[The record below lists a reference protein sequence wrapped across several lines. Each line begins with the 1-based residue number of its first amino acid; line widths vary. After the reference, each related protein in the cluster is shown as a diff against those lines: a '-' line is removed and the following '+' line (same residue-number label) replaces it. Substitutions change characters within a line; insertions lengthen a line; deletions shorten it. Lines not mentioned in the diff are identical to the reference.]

1 MSDWSHC
8 FHFGVSLA
16 NQAAEKQKAVKL
28 KSSPADLVTET
39 DQRVETFLISAIRTQ
54 FPNHR
59 FIGEESVAA
68 GEALELTDTPTW
80 IIDPIDGTVN
90 FVHR

>member
-1 MSDWSHC
+1 MDSPWRRKMSHVVLTA
-8 FHFGVSLA
+8 F
-16 NQAAEKQKAVKL
+16 QQEKEVKL

-39 DQRVETFLISAIRTQ
+39 DQRVEMILLSAIRSQ
-54 FPNHR
+54 YPQHR

-68 GEALELTDTPTW
+68 GERVELTDRPTW